1 MRATPLLRTASG
13 ALVPPARTGS
23 GLLRAARV
31 PLHHALAPRSLTSL
45 PSHALSTTAAATAGN
60 APRLAVVSAAKI
72 TQDGGV
78 RVGFSDGTAARFHA
92 AWLRDHCR
100 CPVCRHPVTA
110 QRMVDTLALL
120 AAPDATRLADVAV
133 EPGTGTLRVTWGAQ
147 PPGFA
152 HAAWEGGGGGAPTAS
167 LSSSAHTSVYPAPWL
182 ASHAYWAGD
191 GERLPPPPRE
201 HVDPATDTR
210 RRVLWGPRH
219 FGVQPQGDA
228 DAATSASL
236 PSLDGGARAP
246 QPAAFPD
253 PAFLPRVSYRALMG
267 YEDDGGGAT
276 TDDDGGGGVSATAA
290 DALPVLPPGPS
301 TSGQLTALRQL
312 RDYGFTLVT
321 DTPATMEGTASACG
335 RIGPPRPT
343 LYARGDGMWRTEVRP
358 EDAAPLPGSGSGGSS
373 EGTFNDTAYSTLALP
388 AHTDGC
394 YWADPPGLQAFHCLR
409 ADPAGGHSLLLDGV
423 ALAERL
429 RVTHPATFAFFA
441 SVELPF
447 HHTDGAVHLHQWRR
461 VITLTDDGVT
471 VAGFNWNNDD
481 RAPLTLRR
489 YAPLRL
495 AAATL
500 LQQQGGGSGGKGGGG
515 GAPSAAATAAT
526 SLVPSP
532 DPSLVRAF
540 YRTHLPVLLAALRD
554 PAAELWLPLRPGGLL
569 LFDNTRVLHG
579 RSAFRPSSRRV
590 LAGCYVSREDW
601 HGALRALSAAS
612 GADGYATPL

>member
-1 MRATPLLRTASG
+1 M
-13 ALVPPARTGS
+13 
-23 GLLRAARV
+23 
-31 PLHHALAPRSLTSL
+31 
-45 PSHALSTTAAATAGN
+45 
-60 APRLAVVSAAKI
+60 VSATKI

-120 AAPDATRLADVAV
+120 RSPDATRLADVAV
-133 EPGTGTLRVTWGAQ
+133 EPHTGALVVTWGAQ
-147 PPGFA
+147 PAGFA
-152 HAAWEGGGGGAPTAS
+152 HAAWEGAS
-167 LSSSAHTSVYPAPWL
+167 VSSSAAAALNSHTSVFPAPWL
-182 ASHAYWAGD
+182 ATHAYWAGD
-191 GERLPPPPRE
+191 GERLPSPPPE

-210 RRVLWGPRH
+210 GRVLWGPRH
-219 FGVQPQGDA
+219 FGVQSGA
-228 DAATSASL
+228 DGGATSASL

-253 PAFLPRVSYRALMG
+253 PAFLPQVTYRALMG
-267 YEDDGGGAT
+267 YSE
-276 TDDDGGGGVSATAA
+276 DDDGGGGA
-290 DALPVLPPGPS
+290 DAPLLPPGPS
-301 TSGQLTALRQL
+301 SAGQLAALRQL

-321 DTPATMEGTASACG
+321 GTPPTMEGTASACG

-358 EDAAPLPGSGSGGSS
+358 ETAVPLPSSSSSSSSATTS

-394 YWADPPGLQAFHCLR
+394 YWADQPGLQAFHCLR
-409 ADPAGGHSLLLDGV
+409 ADPHGGHSLLLDGI

-429 RVTHPATFAFFA
+429 RAAHPATFAFFA

-447 HHTDGAVHLHQWRR
+447 HHTDASTHLLQWRR
-461 VITLTDDGVT
+461 VITLADDGAT
-471 VAGFNWNNDD
+471 VSGFSWNNDD

-489 YAPLRL
+489 YEPLRL

-500 LQQQGGGSGGKGGGG
+500 LKPAAG
-515 GAPSAAATAAT
+515 GAVAAAGGAL
-526 SLVPSP
+526 SQPPPP

-540 YRTHLPVLLAALRD
+540 YRTHLPALLEALRD
-554 PAAELWLPLRPGGLL
+554 PSAELWLPLRPGGLL
-569 LFDNTRVLHG
+569 VFDNTRVLHG
-579 RSAFRPSSRRV
+579 RSSFRPSSRRV

-601 HGALRALSAAS
+601 HGALRALSAAD
-612 GADGYATPL
+612 GAATGYATPL